1 MEGKM
6 IEFISC
12 RFVDSEEGRR
22 MLVHIDKPELKIM
35 NIDLSR
41 EPRPKYEVTENGE
54 LKINP

>member
-1 MEGKM
+1 M